1 MKKKAFVQMK
11 NGIFIKATIDGV
23 HVSTRMEEEK
33 IKDLFRYQKIKSDE
47 RKEENGNHYRNVEFG
62 V

>member
-11 NGIFIKATIDGV
+11 NGRFIKATIDGV
-23 HVSTRMEEEK
+23 HVSTRLEEEK
-33 IKDLFRYQKIKSDE
+33 IKDLFRYHIIKSDE

>member
-1 MKKKAFVQMK
+1 MK
-11 NGIFIKATIDGV
+11 NGRFIKATIDGV
-23 HVSTRMEEEK
+23 HVSTRLEEEK

>member
-11 NGIFIKATIDGV
+11 NGSFIKATIDGV

-33 IKDLFRYQKIKSDE
+33 IKDLFRYHRIESDE
-47 RKEENGNHYRNVEFG
+47 RKEENGVHYRNVEFG
-62 V
+62 I

>member
-11 NGIFIKATIDGV
+11 NGRFIKATIDGV
-23 HVSTRMEEEK
+23 HVSTRLEEEK
-33 IKDLFRYQKIKSDE
+33 IKDLFRYHIIKSDE
-47 RKEENGNHYRNVEFG
+47 RKEEKGNHYRNVEFG

>member
-1 MKKKAFVQMK
+1 MDKKAFVQMK
-11 NGIFIKATIDGV
+11 NGRFIKATIDGV
-23 HVSTRMEEEK
+23 HVSTRLEEEK
-33 IKDLFRYQKIKSDE
+33 IKDLFRYQKIKSDK